1 LVKSQI
7 DELGITNNIDF
18 ILEPV
23 GRNTAPAI
31 TIACLAINKNDIVF
45 VTPSDHYIK
54 DGKSYQEMIEKAKVF
69 AKGEY
74 MVTFGIKPTGPDTKF
89 GYIESDGENVV
100 SFHEKPD
107 IHTAQKYFESGN
119 YFWNSGMF
127 AFNAGTYLEQ
137 VEKHSKKIFDAS
149 KEAFDNRSTDGNV
162 ITISKPDMEKIPADS
177 IDYAVMEK
185 SEKIKMIVF
194 PTEWLDLG
202 SFEAI
207 HEISKSDV
215 NGNASSPGNILL
227 NSKNNFIMS
236 DNKTVILIDVDDL
249 IVIDTADAV
258 LISKKGSSQKIKDLI
273 PELERV
279 TPGITKTHHVKQFD
293 VKAPLSNSEF
303 PAII

>member
-1 LVKSQI
+1 L
-7 DELGITNNIDF
+7 EITTNVDF

-31 TIACLAINKNDIVF
+31 TIACLSINEDEIAF

-54 DGKSYQEMIEKAKVF
+54 DGGDYQETIGRAKMF
-69 AKGEY
+69 AEDGY
-74 MVTFGIKPTGPDTKF
+74 MVTFGIKPAGPDTKF
-89 GYIESDGENVV
+89 GYIKTNGEDVV

-107 IHTAQKYFESGN
+107 THTAQKYFESGN

-127 AFNAGTYLEQ
+127 AFNAGIYLDQ
-137 VEKHSKKIFDAS
+137 IEKHSKKIFDAS
-149 KEAFDNRSTDGNV
+149 KEAFDNRSTDGNA

-185 SEKIKMIVF
+185 SEKIKMLSF
-194 PTEWLDLG
+194 ATEWLDLG

-207 HEISKSDV
+207 HEISKSDI
-215 NGNASSPGNILL
+215 NGNASSPENILF
-227 NSKNNFIMS
+227 NSKNNFIIS

-249 IVIDTADAV
+249 IVVDTGDAV
-258 LISKKGSSQKIKDLI
+258 LISKRGSSQKIKELF

-279 TPGITKTHHVKQFD
+279 TPGITKTRHVKPD
-293 VKAPLSNSEF
+293 VKSPLQNHGFSV
-303 PAII
+303 II